1 MCATVQIQSVSAA
14 QARQSFFN
22 MLTQTQAS
30 RRSFAIHKRS
40 QLVVYLSSQIPA
52 SSKPNIM
59 QFAGMWGSLTK
70 KDLRWI
76 ESIYHQRS
84 FPSHLNSKV
93 RPPIKRINML
103 HTSPVQTR

>member
-70 KDLRWI
+70 KDLLWI
-76 ESIYHQRS
+76 KSIYHQRHFS
-84 FPSHLNSKV
+84 SNLNRKIGAS
-93 RPPIKRINML
+93 IKRVDML
-103 HTSPVQTR
+103 HAGPVKTG